1 MGLRHAKIVCTLGP
15 ATDDVKAIGDLI
27 DAGMD
32 VARLNFS
39 HGTHDEHARRLAIVR
54 EAARARGKPIAVL
67 QDLQGPKIRTGQ
79 GAPAEIREGATIRWS
94 RAAPGRRRRD
104 RRRIRR
110 ASPRICTPATSSAW
124 TTGGSSLRVD
134 GSTRGRVVCA
144 VVQGGALR
152 DRMGVNLPSRRVRL
166 PALTDQ
172 DRRDLQHG
180 LAIGVDY
187 VALSFVQARGR
198 HRRAARGVQ
207 AGRAPDADRRE
218 DRDARG
224 GRQPVGGGRGR
235 RRGDGGARRSGR
247 RAVARAGAGRAE
259 GDHRQ
264 LPAAAD
270 AGDRRDRD
278 AAVDGRL
285 DAADARRGQRRRGRG
300 VRGRGRRDAVG
311 RDRDRQAPAR
321 GVRDD
326 GADHRAG
333 GGEPVLRAAAV
344 GAGAVDAR
352 GDRPRRLQ
360 HRPRGG
366 RARAGR
372 VHGERHAR
380 RA

>member
-1 MGLRHAKIVCTLGP
+1 MSLRHAKIVCTLGP

-39 HGTHDEHARRLAIVR
+39 HGTHEEHAAPARPSCARR
-54 EAARARGKPIAVL
+54 RARGESRSRCCRICR
-67 QDLQGPKIRTGQ
+67 GRRS
-79 GAPAEIREGATIRWS
+79 APARAGPPRSREGATVPLVEG
-94 RAAPGRRRRD
+94 AAG
-104 RRRIRR
+104 
-110 ASPRICTPATSSAW
+110 SPRHDRGRVRGPRRGSARRATSSAS
-124 TTGGSSLRVD
+124 TTGGSCCGWT
-134 GSTRGRVVCA
+134 GSTAAASSARWCRAARCAIAWASTCRRGACA
-144 VVQGGALR
+144 CRRSPTRTGAI
-152 DRMGVNLPSRRVRL
+152 S
-166 PALTDQ
+166 
-172 DRRDLQHG
+172 QHG

-187 VALSFVQARGR
+187 VALSFVKRADDM
-198 HRRAARGVQ
+198 RRAARRVQ

-235 RRGDGGARRSGR
+235 RRGDGGARRSRR

-300 VRGRGRRDAVG
+300 VRGR
-311 RDRDRQAPAR
+311 
-321 GVRDD
+321 
-326 GADHRAG
+326 
-333 GGEPVLRAAAV
+333 
-344 GAGAVDAR
+344 
-352 GDRPRRLQ
+352 
-360 HRPRGG
+360 
-366 RARAGR
+366 
-372 VHGERHAR
+372 R